1 MRKTVLVTGGAGFL
15 GSHLCERLLRDGH
28 EVICVDNCFTGNKE
42 NIYHLMHHPRFE
54 FLRHDVTR
62 SDGGREQRPCN

>member
-1 MRKTVLVTGGAGFL
+1 
-15 GSHLCERLLRDGH
+15 
-28 EVICVDNCFTGNKE
+28 
-42 NIYHLMHHPRFE
+42 MHHPRFE